1 MLYQAHSN
9 SPFGEGSGSIF
20 LDNVQCTGTE
30 NSLSECQHN
39 GWGVHNCRHY
49 EDAGVS
55 CYNNSG
61 EYSFIKVVDGSI
73 ITTQISGGCLV
84 DIATQVSTTSLDG
97 VVDLL

>member
-61 EYSFIKVVDGSI
+61 QYIVVKAVGGSI
-73 ITTQISGGCLV
+73 ITTRV
-84 DIATQVSTTSLDG
+84 G
-97 VVDLL
+97 VVWLILQLR